1 MQTGLMLESFSKT
14 VSVKGAI
21 IEVLS
26 KTWPLSVKQLHS
38 IIVRE
43 QGRDV
48 TYQAV
53 HKALSQLLGEGL
65 VLEDKRAFCLAVSK
79 LRSWKEHIGRIEEI
93 YSGKSLDLIASMQE
107 GDTRTILFDRY
118 TDFILFSGRTVDKQA
133 LLSQSSNK
141 VFASLRHLYWPLE
154 FKFED
159 YNLLLSILRHA
170 EAFCCMAGSSSALD
184 KWVKREYEMAGTKKH
199 WTAIGVE
206 REIEDD
212 IWTYGDYVF
221 SVKYSPQT
229 RKTVDEFYSNNSG
242 LKDLFLQY
250 LRGKSNPVAGEI
262 TVQATRNKELASI
275 IRAQIK
281 SQLESISGVPV

>member
-1 MQTGLMLESFSKT
+1 MQTALLLDSLSKT

-26 KTWPLSVKQLHS
+26 QKWPLSAKQLHS

-43 QGRDV
+43 HGRDV

-53 HKALSQLLGEGL
+53 HKAVGQLVEEGL
-65 VLEDKRAFCLAVSK
+65 VLESNRVFCLEISK
-79 LRSWKEHIGRIEEI
+79 LHSWKEHIGRIEEV
-93 YSGKSLDLIASMQE
+93 YSGKSIDLIASMQE
-107 GDTRTILFDRY
+107 GDSRTILFDRY

-133 LLSQSSNK
+133 LLRQSSNK

-184 KWVKREYEMAGTKKH
+184 KWIKREYEIAGTKKH
-199 WTAIGVE
+199 WTAVGVE

-229 RKTVDEFYSNNSG
+229 RKTVDDFYSHTSG

-250 LRGKSNPVAGEI
+250 LRGKTNPVTGEI

-281 SQLESISGVPV
+281 SQLESLGGKPI